1 MKKNKFKKILMI
13 FVIIEIVLL
22 IFNYIDKCKIAQTLD
37 INSVSDF
44 KVEELKKLSQNDQQ
58 TTICIKFKISTDKY
72 NKYAL
77 TYEDVKAD
85 SNVYVGEVANK
96 KKMLSNKYYMCYYE
110 NIIYSQKE
118 KSAFREMEID
128 RFLLKTNNI
137 ILICLVAILILFN
150 ITKMK
155 NSKKQK
161 SKGKDISNNKLN
173 NSSKNRDSKNRN
185 LGNKRRRIPRIRI
198 VIKDK

>member
-1 MKKNKFKKILMI
+1 MKKNKFKKIFII
-13 FVIIEIVLL
+13 FIIIEIVLL

-37 INSVSDF
+37 ISSVNDF
-44 KVEELKKLSQNDQQ
+44 KVEELKKLSKDDKQ
-58 TTICIKFKISTDKY
+58 TTICIKFKISIDKY

-85 SNVYVGEVANK
+85 SNVYVGEVTNK
-96 KKMLSNKYYMCYYE
+96 KKLISNKYYMCYYE

-128 RFLLKTNNI
+128 RFLLKANNI
-137 ILICLVAILILFN
+137 ILICLIVILIVAN
-150 ITKMK
+150 IA
-155 NSKKQK
+155 KKQNN
-161 SKGKDISNNKLN
+161 GKQKNNKNIKGGNTTATAL
-173 NSSKNRDSKNRN
+173 KNKKGTRK
-185 LGNKRRRIPRIRI
+185 RRIPRIRI

>member
-1 MKKNKFKKILMI
+1 MKKNKFKKIFII
-13 FVIIEIVLL
+13 FIIIEIVLL

-37 INSVSDF
+37 ISSVNDF
-44 KVEELKKLSQNDQQ
+44 KVEELKKLSKDDKQ
-58 TTICIKFKISTDKY
+58 TTICIKFKISIDKY

-85 SNVYVGEVANK
+85 SNVYVGEVTNK
-96 KKMLSNKYYMCYYE
+96 KKLISNKYYMCYYE

-128 RFLLKTNNI
+128 RFLLKANNI
-137 ILICLVAILILFN
+137 ILICLIVILIVAN
-150 ITKMK
+150 IA
-155 NSKKQK
+155 KKQNNRK
-161 SKGKDISNNKLN
+161 QKNNKNIKGGNTTATAL
-173 NSSKNRDSKNRN
+173 KNKKGTRQTRK
-185 LGNKRRRIPRIRI
+185 RRIPRIRI